1 MTSIPVSELK
11 NTSAVSALCLGEM
24 DPVLVTRNGR
34 PAFWLVRNDEMERLR
49 EAEERDRLHQL
60 VAHSE
65 RQWRDGLATDAA
77 EGIARMRAKY
87 GL

>member
-1 MTSIPVSELK
+1 MISIPVTDLK
-11 NTSAVSALCLGEM
+11 NTSAAVALCQESD
-24 DPVLVTRNGR
+24 DPVLVTKNGR
-34 PAFWLVRNDEMERLR
+34 PALWLVKPEEMQQLRDAAER
-49 EAEERDRLHQL
+49 ERLHQL

-77 EGIARMRAKY
+77 SDIEEMRAKY